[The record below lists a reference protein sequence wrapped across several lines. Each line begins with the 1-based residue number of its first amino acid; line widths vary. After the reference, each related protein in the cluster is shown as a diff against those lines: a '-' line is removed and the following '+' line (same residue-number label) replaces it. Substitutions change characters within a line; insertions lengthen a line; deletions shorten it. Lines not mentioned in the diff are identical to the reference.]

1 MKNSRGFTLVELL
14 VVIVIIAILAA
25 SLVVL
30 VRGMV
35 ERGRQAST
43 KAMIETLST
52 ACAAYR
58 TEFGL
63 WPPTSPWPGSQ
74 SLHFHLG
81 APYLAEIQAGISS
94 PRPPLAEFRRLWL
107 DASAPGTLPPPP
119 ATVIDAWSQPI
130 HYQNPGTNN
139 PKGVDIW
146 SDGRDPGDA
155 GDDLSNWIRD

>member
-1 MKNSRGFTLVELL
+1 MRTRTAFTLVELL

-30 VRGMV
+30 IKGMI

-52 ACAAYR
+52 ACSAYK

-63 WPPTSPWPGSQ
+63 YPPTSPYSGSQ

-81 APYLAEIQAGISS
+81 APHLAEIQTGITSER
-94 PRPPLAEFRRLWL
+94 RPFVEFRRGWL
-107 DASAPGTLPPPP
+107 DATAASTLPPPP
-119 ATVIDAWSQPI
+119 ATVIDAWNQPI

-146 SDGRDPGDA
+146 SDGRDPADA
-155 GDDLSNWIRD
+155 GDDLANWLRD